1 MESQPPTPGSLT
13 QNFFIVLP
21 NTGAVTDVTA
31 GAQAETVSERTQQIK
46 DTIRNHLATVGA
58 TRWKA
63 VRLQCPEI
71 SEATFWRYVKAV
83 REELEKEAVP
93 KESPAPTNK
102 HHPDGGVP
110 RLGALP
116 AFYNPLGK
124 ARQYESL
131 LADVEII
138 RSRSLD
144 YRGRVTNMRML
155 ERSILLRERL
165 LRQQAEVMDYFQN
178 QEVMRQ
184 FFGGPPGP
192 FCTERKGFGHAE

>member
-1 MESQPPTPGSLT
+1 MS
-13 QNFFIVLP
+13 
-21 NTGAVTDVTA
+21 D
-31 GAQAETVSERTQQIK
+31 SERTQQIK
-46 DTIRNHLATVGA
+46 DTIRHHLATVGA

-63 VRLQCPEI
+63 VRVQCPDI
-71 SEATFWRYVKAV
+71 SEATFWRYVKAA

-93 KESPAPTNK
+93 EEAPAPTK
-102 HHPDGGVP
+102 THHPDGGVP

-116 AFYNPLGK
+116 AFYNPLEK

-131 LADVEII
+131 LADVEIM

-178 QEVMRQ
+178 QEVFQQ
-184 FFGGPPGP
+184 FFNEVLEIAADLPEAGVRRLAARLEELQRLRLFAP
-192 FCTERKGFGHAE
+192 

>member
-1 MESQPPTPGSLT
+1 MSDS
-13 QNFFIVLP
+13 
-21 NTGAVTDVTA
+21 D
-31 GAQAETVSERTQQIK
+31 RTHQIK

-93 KESPAPTNK
+93 EEDPARTEK
-102 HHPDGGVP
+102 HDPNGGVP
-110 RLGALP
+110 RLGSLP
-116 AFYNPLGK
+116 AFYNPLEK

-131 LADVEII
+131 LADVDIM

-178 QEVMRQ
+178 QEAMQLIFDELVETAKDLPKESVLKLMARLDELQHRRLSGSQ
-184 FFGGPPGP
+184 F
-192 FCTERKGFGHAE
+192 